1 MPAKEIIL
9 KISEKKQVVDLETL
23 LGDVN
28 RHVAKF
34 EECLT
39 YTNKKIDEIARQIN
53 EKLDK
58 LLK

>member
-28 RHVAKF
+28 QHVAKF

-39 YTNKKIDEIARQIN
+39 YTNKKIDETARQIN
-53 EKLDK
+53 EKLEK